1 VHSRTSGYY
10 NNDIL
15 FGIVRRANGALN
27 ACPREGAAYD
37 VVGHM
42 IGTGPMTVSLVAR

>member
-15 FGIVRRANGALN
+15 FGIVRKANRGTE
-27 ACPREGAAYD
+27 CQPKGGEAYD

-42 IGTGPMTVSLVAR
+42 IGTGPMTISLVAR